1 MINDLK
7 EAGVTK
13 KDLLIRLKDKLRREK
28 EEHLRKVLSEK
39 SFEVADWSKYLA
51 YQLGFL
57 AAIEELD
64 KFVPSPDDVKV

>member
-7 EAGVTK
+7 EKELTK
-13 KDLLIRLKDKLRREK
+13 KDLLIRIKDKLRREK

-64 KFVPSPDDVKV
+64 KFVPDPESIKQ

>member
-13 KDLLIRLKDKLRREK
+13 KDLLIRIKDKLRREK

-64 KFVPSPDDVKV
+64 KFVPDPETIKQ

>member
-7 EAGVTK
+7 EKEITK
-13 KDLLIRLKDKLRREK
+13 KDLLIRIKDKLRREK

-64 KFVPSPDDVKV
+64 RFVPDPDTLKQ

>member
-7 EAGVTK
+7 EKEITK
-13 KDLLIRLKDKLRREK
+13 KDLLIRIKDKLRREK

-64 KFVPSPDDVKV
+64 RFIPDPETIKQ

>member
-1 MINDLK
+1 MINN
-7 EAGVTK
+7 
-13 KDLLIRLKDKLRREK
+13 LKDKEITKREVLELIKLKLKKEK

-39 SFEVADWSKYLA
+39 SFENVDWSKYLA

-64 KFVPSPDDVKV
+64 KFVPDAEDIKS

>member
-7 EAGVTK
+7 EKELTK
-13 KDLLIRLKDKLRREK
+13 KDLLIRIKDKLRREK

-64 KFVPSPDDVKV
+64 KFVPDPDTIKQ

>member
-7 EAGVTK
+7 EKELTK
-13 KDLLIRLKDKLRREK
+13 KDLLIRIKDKLRREK

-64 KFVPSPDDVKV
+64 RFVPDPDTIKQ

>member
-64 KFVPSPDDVKV
+64 RFVPDPDTIKQ

>member
-1 MINDLK
+1 MINNLK
-7 EAGVTK
+7 DNSITK
-13 KDLLIRLKDKLRREK
+13 KEVLSLIKEKLRKEK

-39 SFEVADWSKYLA
+39 SFEAVEWSKYLA

-64 KFVPSPDDVKV
+64 KFVPDSESIK

>member
-7 EAGVTK
+7 EKEITK
-13 KDLLIRLKDKLRREK
+13 KDLLKRIKDKLRREK

-64 KFVPSPDDVKV
+64 RFIPDPETIKQ

>member
-7 EAGVTK
+7 EKEITK
-13 KDLLIRLKDKLRREK
+13 KDLLIRIKDKLRREK

-64 KFVPSPDDVKV
+64 KFVPDPETIKQ

>member
-64 KFVPSPDDVKV
+64 KFVPDPESIKQ

>member
-7 EAGVTK
+7 EKELTK
-13 KDLLIRLKDKLRREK
+13 KDILIRIKDKLRREK

-64 KFVPSPDDVKV
+64 KFIPDPETIKQ

>member
-7 EAGVTK
+7 EKELTK

-64 KFVPSPDDVKV
+64 KFVPDPESIKQ

>member
-7 EAGVTK
+7 EKELTK

-28 EEHLRKVLSEK
+28 VEHLRKVLSEK

-64 KFVPSPDDVKV
+64 RFIPDPETIKQ

>member
-7 EAGVTK
+7 EKEITK
-13 KDLLIRLKDKLRREK
+13 KDLLIRIKDKLRREK

-64 KFVPSPDDVKV
+64 KFTPDPETIKQ

>member
-7 EAGVTK
+7 EKEITK
-13 KDLLIRLKDKLRREK
+13 KDLLIRIKDKLRREK

-64 KFVPSPDDVKV
+64 RFVPDPDTIKQ